1 MEEPNMRTAA
11 QRIKKYN
18 ARMVSSQ
25 LDPVRAA
32 ATAAAQTNYAG
43 YATEFVPYQEKLR
56 VQLAD
61 LGIDTA
67 QFVFYEAFNG
77 ELYHLWKT
85 TSGASLIKAA
95 GVVISRWASASR
107 LGADHLAQ
115 LKALANAVFSIVVP

>member
-1 MEEPNMRTAA
+1 MRTAK
-11 QRIKKYN
+11 QRIDKYN

-32 ATAAAQTNYAG
+32 ATAAAQANYAG

-56 VQLAD
+56 VELAKA
-61 LGIDTA
+61 GIDTA

-95 GVVISRWASASR
+95 GVLVGRWGHTSR
-107 LGADHLAQ
+107 LGVGALPLLKSLAD
-115 LKALANAVFSIVVP
+115 AVFSIVVP